1 MFSKSQRWLLILILL
16 LAAFSAFLVTNSAL
30 HPTAAAYSAGP
41 PAGYTRAPGE
51 EPEACAEC
59 HVPEGGTGS
68 GQISINVP
76 STYVPGQ
83 TYQIA
88 VTSTNPDP
96 SRRRWGFELTALDP
110 ADEKAGNLQS
120 INPLTQVITGGPG
133 GARQYIEHSASGTF
147 PGQTGGAQWVFNWT
161 APPTNVGP
169 VTFYAAGNHA
179 NNDGNTS
186 GDLIY
191 FTVNQS
197 QPAAPTPPVVS
208 FSTTAYSVNEIENFL
223 SITVNR
229 AGDTSVPVTVKYST
243 SDATDVN
250 FNCNPNTAGQITG
263 AASRKCDY
271 HIASGRLRF
280 VAGETSK
287 QIVLSVINDVYV
299 ESGEHLTISLSSPT
313 GASLGS
319 PSTADVIITDNDM
332 DTPGQPNPIDGTG
345 FYVRMLYVDL
355 LSREPDPAG
364 FAGWVHRIDFC
375 GQPGEPPPPCD
386 RVTVG
391 GDGFLRSAEFFDRE
405 FFVIR
410 LYRTG
415 LGRIL
420 FYDDVG
426 DLAYVSGFLT
436 SGDLE
441 LNKQELVS
449 EIMSRPEFGNIYNA
463 LGNAQFVDRLIQTAA
478 VTIATADRDA
488 WVNAL
493 NTSSKTR
500 AVVFREISERPEVSN
515 KYLHEAQVVSC
526 YYGFFTRNP
535 DGAYFTYLQRLDNGE
550 ITLGDLANAF
560 INAAEYRQRFGP

>member
-1 MFSKSQRWLLILILL
+1 MFSNSQRWLLILILL
-16 LAAFSAFLVTNSAL
+16 LAAFSALLVTNSAL

-88 VTSTNPDP
+88 VTSTNPDT
-96 SRRRWGFELTALDP
+96 SRRRWGFELTALDA
-110 ADEKAGNLQS
+110 ADERAGNLQS
-120 INPLTQVITGGPG
+120 INALTQVITGGPG

-179 NNDGNTS
+179 NNDSNTS

-197 QPAAPTPPVVS
+197 QPAAPTPPVLS
-208 FSTTAYSVNEIENFL
+208 FSNATYSVNESQDFL

-229 AGDTSVPVTVKYST
+229 SGDTSVPVTVKYST
-243 SDATDVN
+243 ADGTDVN
-250 FNCNPNTAGQITG
+250 FNCNPATAGQITG

-280 VAGETSK
+280 AAGESSK
-287 QIVLSVINDVYV
+287 QIILSIINDVYI
-299 ESGEHLTISLSSPT
+299 ESAESLTLSLTSPT
-313 GASLGS
+313 GATLGS
-319 PSTADVIITDNDM
+319 PNTATVTITDND
-332 DTPGQPNPIDGTG
+332 TPGQANPIDNTG

-420 FYDDVG
+420 LYDDVG

-441 LNKQELVS
+441 LNKQEVVS
-449 EIMSRPEFGNIYNA
+449 EIMSRPEFGNIYNP
-463 LGNAQFVDRLIQTAA
+463 LSNAQFVDRLIQTAA
-478 VTIATADRDA
+478 VTIASADRDA